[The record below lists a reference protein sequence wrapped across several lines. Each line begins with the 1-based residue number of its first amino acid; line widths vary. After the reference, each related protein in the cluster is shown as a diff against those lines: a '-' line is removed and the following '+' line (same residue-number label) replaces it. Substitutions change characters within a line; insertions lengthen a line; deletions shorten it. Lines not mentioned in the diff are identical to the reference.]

1 MDTSYPEIHCSYYF
15 SILQQINFN
24 SFCRLVSLT
33 ATTDQEEEMDVT
45 YIGGKKFQ
53 RVKVHQ
59 RSNVTPGVRRSKRR
73 RIAPIQP
80 GEHLEY
86 QIHCGVT
93 PSKSY
98 GQLAGRL

>member
-1 MDTSYPEIHCSYYF
+1 MDCSLIAD
-15 SILQQINFN
+15 S
-24 SFCRLVSLT
+24 
-33 ATTDQEEEMDVT
+33 DDEMDFT
-45 YIGGKKFQ
+45 YIGGKKFK

-59 RSNVTPGVRRSKRR
+59 RTDFTPGVRRSKRR

-86 QIHCGVT
+86 QLHYGMT

-98 GQLAGRL
+98 GQCSHTHTLLIDCGTANWLFL

>member
-1 MDTSYPEIHCSYYF
+1 M
-15 SILQQINFN
+15 
-24 SFCRLVSLT
+24 SLT
-33 ATTDQEEEMDVT
+33 ATTDQEEELDVT

-59 RSNVTPGVRRSKRR
+59 RSNITPGVRRSKRR

-98 GQLAGRL
+98 GQLALLVDCETASCRLCKAA